1 MIPPQ
6 KFKELLQEGPGDIID
21 VRTRN
26 EYNNGHLKKT
36 DYNYDMSSSDF
47 EENVEKLDKDKNY
60 FLYCRTGARSGRATQ
75 MMKRK
80 GFENVY
86 QLHGGIATYGK
97 HDEVKGQLWDG
108 KMYVFDERIS
118 VPINQVEHV
127 VVGRDYF
134 DHTPCERYVN
144 CANPMYRI
152 IISPILNSS
161 GK

>member
-1 MIPPQ
+1 MDAVTIIILIGVVVAFFYLKKLKNSKNMIPPQ
-6 KFKELLQEGPGDIID
+6 KFKELLQEGPAVIID

-47 EENVEKLDKDKNY
+47 EKNVEKLDKDKNY

-86 QLHGGIATYGK
+86 NIGGI
-97 HDEVKGQLWDG
+97 QSL
-108 KMYVFDERIS
+108 
-118 VPINQVEHV
+118 
-127 VVGRDYF
+127 
-134 DHTPCERYVN
+134 VN
-144 CANPMYRI
+144 A
-152 IISPILNSS
+152 
-161 GK
+161 GFEKE

>member
-1 MIPPQ
+1 MDAVTIIILIGVVVAFFYLNKLKNSKNMIPPQ

-80 GFENVY
+80 GFEHVY
-86 QLHGGIATYGK
+86 NIGGI
-97 HDEVKGQLWDG
+97 QSL
-108 KMYVFDERIS
+108 
-118 VPINQVEHV
+118 
-127 VVGRDYF
+127 
-134 DHTPCERYVN
+134 VN
-144 CANPMYRI
+144 A
-152 IISPILNSS
+152 
-161 GK
+161 GFEKE